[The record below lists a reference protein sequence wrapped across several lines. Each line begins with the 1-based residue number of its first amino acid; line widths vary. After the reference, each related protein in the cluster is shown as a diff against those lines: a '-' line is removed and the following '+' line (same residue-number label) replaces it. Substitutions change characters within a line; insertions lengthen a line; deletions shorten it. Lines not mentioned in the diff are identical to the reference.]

1 MSAPRAPVTT
11 GKARLNNSSLVG
23 GIVVAIATMVLW
35 LAVTHELG
43 FHGIPVLIAGFVVSA
58 ITGIWTRLA
67 DL

>member
-1 MSAPRAPVTT
+1 MNRAHITT
-11 GKARLNNSSLVG
+11 GKASLIG
-23 GIVVAIATMVLW
+23 GFVVAIATLVLW

-43 FHGIPVLIAGFVVSA
+43 FHGIPALIAGLVVSA